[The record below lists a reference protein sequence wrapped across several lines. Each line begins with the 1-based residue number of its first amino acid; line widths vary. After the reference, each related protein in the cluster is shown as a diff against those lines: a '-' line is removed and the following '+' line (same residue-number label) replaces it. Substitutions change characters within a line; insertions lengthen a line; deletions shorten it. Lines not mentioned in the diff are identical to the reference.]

1 MQLPSAAGQVRPS
14 EAPGARP
21 SWAESEPWR
30 GIAGAEAEGAVV
42 SSKLL
47 QLGQASAEQP
57 REPCGQAGTQHL
69 QEGAMLPSLGTLLYS
84 QAFPTQ
90 GQHLCR
96 SPGGQGPC
104 GGGEGGSQTQASC
117 LFLPVRQGCSAAPG
131 ALGRGQCS
139 LWPPSGEREAAAHR
153 QMGGFSHH
161 QQLISPSPGTAS
173 PGTLAWGR
181 AVPPGPAVPITD
193 ARAA

>member
-1 MQLPSAAGQVRPS
+1 MLLGKCGP
-14 EAPGARP
+14 ARP
-21 SWAESEPWR
+21 PEP
-30 GIAGAEAEGAVV
+30 GPPGLSQSPGGASQGAEAEGAVV